1 MTSTTKDTKAK
12 EDKRLYDGKQVVRVE
27 TQYKKDDLYNI
38 GKEMSDRKGT
48 GNYEETRTEY
58 NVEYISL
65 TQPNLYQEVKTT
77 LKKRKIKYL
86 DRPNTNLLNG
96 VVFTSGPEFFQLLG
110 MKFKDSGRTYHTGDK
125 KGQAV
130 MIPVIESKE
139 DIPNAVTYFFDCC
152 MEFLKSYVGE
162 ENILL
167 AQIHYDEDTPHL
179 QAYFVP
185 VVNKV
190 KRKCFV
196 KDTNGN
202 VVKEKTTNKNGIT
215 TINPKLLRDDKG
227 KIVYED
233 VEGTFLNCDQFWKN
247 RGGKLSFHK
256 MQNAFNEFITEKGF
270 NLYRGDVGANKENQ
284 TKLDYDIAEKKAELE
299 ELNKEKENTLKIIE
313 NSKNGLK
320 NIENNGSNKDHL
332 TPIKRKFG
340 GYKDDDVLRFI
351 KYTRGLEHKII
362 ILSTDN
368 TNKDIEINKLT
379 EENKI
384 FKNNKELLKR
394 NEIIKEQKS
403 TIQDQK
409 EEISKLSELVDI
421 LNNNIES
428 LKSKLE
434 TEVNK
439 WKNLFQKMCKA
450 IDKVLKR
457 DKPKE
462 KLEDYEDIADAINHG
477 YYGKSN
483 KNKDDF
489 EIER

>member
-1 MTSTTKDTKAK
+1 MY
-12 EDKRLYDGKQVVRVE
+12 EGKQVVRVV

-38 GKEMSDRKGT
+38 GVEMNKRKGT
-48 GNYEETRTEY
+48 GNYDIERTEFNY
-58 NVEYISL
+58 EYVSL
-65 TQPNLYQEVKTT
+65 TQNNLYQEVKTN

-96 VVFTSGPEFFQLLG
+96 AIFTSGPEFFQSLG

-130 MIPVIESKE
+130 MILDIKSKE

-152 MEFLKSYVGE
+152 MEFLKNYVGE

-167 AQIHYDEDTPHL
+167 SQVHYDEDTPHL

-185 VVNKV
+185 VVNKM
-190 KRKCFV
+190 KKKCFV
-196 KDTNGN
+196 RDKNGN
-202 VVKEKTTNKNGIT
+202 VVKEKTTNKKGMT
-215 TINPKLLRDDKG
+215 TITPKLLRDDKG
-227 KIVYED
+227 KIVYEE
-233 VEGTFLNCDQFWKN
+233 VEGNFLNCDQFWKN

-256 MQNAFNEFITEKGF
+256 MQNDFNKFITDKGF
-270 NLYRGDVGANKENQ
+270 NLYRGDIGSNKENQ

-299 ELNKEKENTLKIIE
+299 ELNKEKGNTLKIIE
-313 NSKNGLK
+313 NSKNSLK
-320 NIENNGSNKDHL
+320 NIENSDSNKEL
-332 TPIKRKFG
+332 LNPVKRKFG
-340 GYKDDDVLRFI
+340 GYKNEDVLRFI

-368 TNKDIEINKLT
+368 FNKDIEINKLT
-379 EENKI
+379 EENKT

-403 TIQDQK
+403 TIQNQK
-409 EEISKLSELVDI
+409 EEISKLSSLIDV
-421 LNNNIES
+421 LNSNIAS
-428 LKSKLE
+428 LKEKLE

-439 WKNLFQKMCKA
+439 WKNLFKKMCMA

-462 KLEDYEDIADAINHG
+462 RLEDYEDIADAINHG
-477 YYGKSN
+477 YYDKNN

>member
-1 MTSTTKDTKAK
+1 M
-12 EDKRLYDGKQVVRVE
+12 
-27 TQYKKDDLYNI
+27 
-38 GKEMSDRKGT
+38 
-48 GNYEETRTEY
+48 
-58 NVEYISL
+58 
-65 TQPNLYQEVKTT
+65 
-77 LKKRKIKYL
+77 LK
-86 DRPNTNLLNG
+86 
-96 VVFTSGPEFFQLLG
+96 
-110 MKFKDSGRTYHTGDK
+110 
-125 KGQAV
+125 
-130 MIPVIESKE
+130 
-139 DIPNAVTYFFDCC
+139 
-152 MEFLKSYVGE
+152 
-162 ENILL
+162 
-167 AQIHYDEDTPHL
+167 DTPHL
-179 QAYFVP
+179 QAYFIP

-196 KDTNGN
+196 KDANGN
-202 VVKEKTTNKNGIT
+202 VVKEETTNKKGVTI
-215 TINPKLLRDDKG
+215 INPKLLRDDKG
-227 KIVYED
+227 KIVYEE
-233 VEGTFLNCDQFWKN
+233 VEGNFLNCDQFWKD
-247 RGGKLSFHK
+247 RGGKISFHQ
-256 MQNAFNEFITEKGF
+256 MQNDFNKFITEKGF
-270 NLYRGDVGANKENQ
+270 NLYRGDIGSNKENQ

-313 NSKNGLK
+313 SSKNGLK
-320 NIENNGSNKDHL
+320 NIENNDSNKGIL
-332 TPIKRKFG
+332 NPVKRKLG
-340 GYKDDDVLRFI
+340 GYKDEDVLRFI
-351 KYTRGLEHKII
+351 KYTKGLEHKII

-368 TNKDIEINKLT
+368 SNKDIEINKLT
-379 EENKI
+379 EENKT

-428 LKSKLE
+428 LKKKLE

-462 KLEDYEDIADAINHG
+462 RLEDYEDIADAINHG
-477 YYGKSN
+477 YYGKNN

>member
-1 MTSTTKDTKAK
+1 
-12 EDKRLYDGKQVVRVE
+12 
-27 TQYKKDDLYNI
+27 
-38 GKEMSDRKGT
+38 
-48 GNYEETRTEY
+48 
-58 NVEYISL
+58 
-65 TQPNLYQEVKTT
+65 
-77 LKKRKIKYL
+77 
-86 DRPNTNLLNG
+86 
-96 VVFTSGPEFFQLLG
+96 
-110 MKFKDSGRTYHTGDK
+110 
-125 KGQAV
+125 
-130 MIPVIESKE
+130 
-139 DIPNAVTYFFDCC
+139 
-152 MEFLKSYVGE
+152 MEFLKDYVGE

-179 QAYFVP
+179 QAYFIP

-196 KDTNGN
+196 KDKNGN
-202 VVKEKTTNKNGIT
+202 IVKEERKNKKGMNTIT
-215 TINPKLLRDDKG
+215 PKLLRDDKG
-227 KIVYED
+227 KIVYEE
-233 VEGTFLNCDQFWKN
+233 VEGNFLNCDQFWKD
-247 RGGKLSFHK
+247 RGGKISFHQ
-256 MQNAFNEFITEKGF
+256 MQNDFNKFITEKGF
-270 NLYRGDVGANKENQ
+270 NLYRGDIGSNKENQ

-299 ELNKEKENTLKIIE
+299 ELNKEKENALKIIE

-320 NIENNGSNKDHL
+320 SVENNDSNKEHL
-332 TPIKRKFG
+332 NPVKRKFG

-379 EENKI
+379 EENKT

-409 EEISKLSELVDI
+409 EEISKLSDLVDI

-428 LKSKLE
+428 LKEKLE

-439 WKNLFQKMCKA
+439 WRNLFQKMCKA

-477 YYGKSN
+477 YYGKNN

>member
-1 MTSTTKDTKAK
+1 
-12 EDKRLYDGKQVVRVE
+12 
-27 TQYKKDDLYNI
+27 
-38 GKEMSDRKGT
+38 
-48 GNYEETRTEY
+48 
-58 NVEYISL
+58 
-65 TQPNLYQEVKTT
+65 
-77 LKKRKIKYL
+77 
-86 DRPNTNLLNG
+86 
-96 VVFTSGPEFFQLLG
+96 
-110 MKFKDSGRTYHTGDK
+110 
-125 KGQAV
+125 
-130 MIPVIESKE
+130 
-139 DIPNAVTYFFDCC
+139 

-185 VVNKV
+185 IVNKV

-196 KDTNGN
+196 KDKNGN
-202 VVKEKTTNKNGIT
+202 VVKEETKNKKGIT
-215 TINPKLLRDDKG
+215 TITPKLLRDDKG
-227 KIVYED
+227 KIVYEE
-233 VEGTFLNCDQFWKN
+233 VEGNFLNCNQFWKD
-247 RGGKLSFHK
+247 RGGKISFHQ
-256 MQNAFNEFITEKGF
+256 MQNDFNKFITEKGF
-270 NLYRGDVGANKENQ
+270 NLYRGDIGSNKENQ

-299 ELNKEKENTLKIIE
+299 ELNKEKENILKIIE

-320 NIENNGSNKDHL
+320 NIENNDSNKELL
-332 TPIKRKFG
+332 TPVKRKFG

-368 TNKDIEINKLT
+368 SNKDIEINKLT
-379 EENKI
+379 EKNKT

-409 EEISKLSELVDI
+409 EEISKLSDLVDI

-428 LKSKLE
+428 LKEKLE

-439 WKNLFQKMCKA
+439 WKNLFKKMCKA

-477 YYGKSN
+477 YYGKNN